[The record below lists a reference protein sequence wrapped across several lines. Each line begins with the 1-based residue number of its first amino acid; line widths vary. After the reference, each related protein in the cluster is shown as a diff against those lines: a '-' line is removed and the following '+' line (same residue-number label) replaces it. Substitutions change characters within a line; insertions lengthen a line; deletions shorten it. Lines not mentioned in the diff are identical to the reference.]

1 MDLGLRREA
10 QISEESNTMYTLKT
24 NKSETKGGED
34 KTVILSRGR
43 GRRKIRAVRRASRT
57 TRINVRERE
66 RGRESEREVEEEREE
81 GE

>member
-43 GRRKIRAVRRASRT
+43 ERGVKYARWGARVERRESMW
-57 TRINVRERE
+57 E

-81 GE
+81 GEWS